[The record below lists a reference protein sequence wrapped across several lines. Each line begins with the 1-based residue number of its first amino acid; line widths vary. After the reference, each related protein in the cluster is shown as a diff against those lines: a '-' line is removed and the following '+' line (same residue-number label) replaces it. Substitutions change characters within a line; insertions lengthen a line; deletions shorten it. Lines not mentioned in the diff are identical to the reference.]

1 MLTAQEMAY
10 SLPDRHHAESAR
22 YAALLADLNRDG
34 NGAAMEKLLTDVQAL
49 AYRFSLLVC
58 GNASDAEDAMQDALL
73 QTYKSARL
81 IRKPDAFRTWL
92 YRTVKNSCLMS
103 RRTGAH
109 EPTYTLSLD
118 DEAAT
123 DVASTTPNPE
133 EQTAAAGERRRFQ
146 RAFSSLPRPFRLVAF
161 LRDVEGLSTREVA
174 NVVGISEDNAKQ
186 RLHRAR
192 TLLRKA
198 LA

>member
-1 MLTAQEMAY
+1 MMTTQEMAITTR
-10 SLPDRHHAESAR
+10 DRHGADSAH
-22 YAALLADLNRDG
+22 YAALLADIGRDA
-34 NGAAMEKLLTDVQAL
+34 NGPAMEKLLTDAQAL

-73 QTYKSARL
+73 QTYKSARR

-109 EPTYTLSLD
+109 QPSVKLSLD
-118 DEAAT
+118 DEGAAE
-123 DVASTTPNPE
+123 VASPAPNPE
-133 EQTAAAGERRRFQ
+133 EQTAAARERRRFQ
-146 RAFSSLPRPFRLVAF
+146 AAFTSLPRPFRLVAF

-174 NVVGISEDNAKQ
+174 EVVGISEDNVKQ

>member
-1 MLTAQEMAY
+1 MLTKQEMAP
-10 SLPDRHHAESAR
+10 SPIHRPPADSAR
-22 YAALLADLNRDG
+22 YAALLAEISRDG
-34 NGAAMEKLLTDVQAL
+34 NGPAMQELLVDAQAL

-73 QTYKSARL
+73 QTYKSARR

-92 YRTVKNSCLMS
+92 YRTVKNACLMS

-109 EPTYTLSLD
+109 EPARTLSLD
-118 DEAAT
+118 EEGAAE
-123 DVASTTPNPE
+123 VASPAPNPE
-133 EQTAAAGERRRFQ
+133 QQAAAARERRRFQ
-146 RAFSSLPRPFRLVAF
+146 EAFKSLPRPFRLVAF

-174 NVVGISEDNAKQ
+174 DVAGISEDNVKQ

-192 TLLRKA
+192 TLLRTA

>member
-1 MLTAQEMAY
+1 MLTGQEMARAI
-10 SLPDRHHAESAR
+10 STPPRADSAR
-22 YAALLADLNRDG
+22 YATLLAEIGREGDG
-34 NGAAMEKLLTDVQAL
+34 PAMEELLVDAQAL

-73 QTYKSARL
+73 QTYKSARR

-92 YRTVKNSCLMS
+92 YRTVKNACLMS

-109 EPTYTLSLD
+109 EPAYKLSLD
-118 DEAAT
+118 DEGAS
-123 DVASTTPNPE
+123 DVASAAPNPE
-133 EQTAAAGERRRFQ
+133 EQTAAARERRRFQ
-146 RAFSSLPRPFRLVAF
+146 AAFKSLPRPFRLVAF

-174 NVVGISEDNAKQ
+174 DIVGISEDNVKQ

>member
-1 MLTAQEMAY
+1 MLTTQEMAP
-10 SLPDRHHAESAR
+10 SPTQRLTADSAH
-22 YAALLADLNRDG
+22 YATLLAEISRDG
-34 NGAAMEKLLTDVQAL
+34 NGPAMQELLVDAQAL

-73 QTYKSARL
+73 QTYKSARR

-92 YRTVKNSCLMS
+92 YRTVKNACLMS

-109 EPTYTLSLD
+109 EPARKQSLD
-118 DEAAT
+118 EEGASE
-123 DVASTTPNPE
+123 VASSAPNPE
-133 EQTAAAGERRRFQ
+133 EQSAAAAERRRFQ
-146 RAFSSLPRPFRLVAF
+146 EAFKSLPRPFRLVAF

-174 NVVGISEDNAKQ
+174 DVVGISEDNVKQ

>member
-1 MLTAQEMAY
+1 MLTPQEMAPRL
-10 SLPDRHHAESAR
+10 SDHRQADSAH
-22 YAALLADLNRDG
+22 YAALLADISRDG
-34 NGAAMEKLLTDVQAL
+34 SGPAMEELLVDAQAL

-58 GNASDAEDAMQDALL
+58 GNASDAEDAMQDALI
-73 QTYKSARL
+73 QTYKSARR

-103 RRTGAH
+103 RRTAAH
-109 EPTYTLSLD
+109 EPSHVASLD
-118 DEAAT
+118 EDGAV
-123 DVASTTPNPE
+123 DVASAAPNPE
-133 EQTAAAGERRRFQ
+133 EQTAAGEQRHRF
-146 RAFSSLPRPFRLVAF
+146 RAAFRSLPRPYRLVAF

-174 NVVGISEDNAKQ
+174 DVVGITEANAKQ

-192 TLLRKA
+192 TLLRKS

>member
-1 MLTAQEMAY
+1 MLTTQEMP
-10 SLPDRHHAESAR
+10 STTRDRHGADSAH
-22 YAALLADLNRDG
+22 YAALLADIGRDA
-34 NGAAMEKLLTDVQAL
+34 NGPAMEKLLTDVQAL

-73 QTYKSARL
+73 QTYKSATR
-81 IRKPDAFRTWL
+81 IRKPDAFRSWL

-103 RRTGAH
+103 RRTPAH
-109 EPTYTLSLD
+109 EPSHVASLD
-118 DEAAT
+118 EDGAV
-123 DVASTTPNPE
+123 DVAAATPNPE
-133 EQTAAAGERRRFQ
+133 EQTAAGEERQRFQ
-146 RAFSSLPRPFRLVAF
+146 DAFRSLPKPYRLVAF

-174 NVVGISEDNAKQ
+174 DVVGISEANAKQ